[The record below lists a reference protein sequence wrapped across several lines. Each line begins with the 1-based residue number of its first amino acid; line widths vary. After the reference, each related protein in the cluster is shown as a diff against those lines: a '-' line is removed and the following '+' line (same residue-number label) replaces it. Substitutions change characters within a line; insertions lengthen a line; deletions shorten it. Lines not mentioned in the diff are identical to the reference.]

1 MYYIGNTKATP
12 FILLMDCN
20 VPFATVGHV
29 TYFLLKLELSSFWR
43 SIFYQDWD
51 ERINANQYVRFQA
64 YLKRTCSPGRLKLE
78 GFVWKE
84 QALPF
89 SHALLL
95 FLRSPCKFLYFQN
108 AIEPFPCALLKLI
121 KLNIYQILF

>member
-95 FLRSPCKFLYFQN
+95 FLRSPCKFSYIFKM
-108 AIEPFPCALLKLI
+108 P
-121 KLNIYQILF
+121 